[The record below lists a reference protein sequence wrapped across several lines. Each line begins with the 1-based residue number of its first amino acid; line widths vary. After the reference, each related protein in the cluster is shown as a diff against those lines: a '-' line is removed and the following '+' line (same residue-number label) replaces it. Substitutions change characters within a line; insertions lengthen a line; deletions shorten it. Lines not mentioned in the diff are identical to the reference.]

1 MLWDIVLTLL
11 QVGPLGSELYAA
23 AFQQVTGRPL
33 RLPAQMG
40 GRLDPVIFRDNVEA
54 HDLDPAVH
62 PFPRF
67 ADALAAAYTS
77 RSDDLREMGR
87 VLPGAQA
94 ALAALAD
101 VGAVQSVLT
110 GNVKAVAIVK
120 LSAFGLDQ
128 YVDVEIGAYG
138 ADGPVRASLV
148 QVALRRASEKHGRSF
163 DVRQAVLVGDTAHDV
178 AAARGSGAS
187 VVAVASGR
195 TTAAELI
202 EAGADVVLPDLE
214 DTAAFLRA
222 IGDGRHG

>member
-1 MLWDIVLTLL
+1 MLWDIDLTLL
-11 QVGPLGSELYAA
+11 QVGPLGRELYAA

-54 HDLDPAVH
+54 HDLDPAAH

-67 ADALAAAYTS
+67 AEALAAVYSS

-87 VLPGAQA
+87 VLPGAEA
-94 ALAALAD
+94 ALTALSD
-101 VGAVQSVLT
+101 LGAVQSVLT
-110 GNVKAVAIVK
+110 GNVKAVAIIK
-120 LSAFGLDQ
+120 LSAFGLDRHLD
-128 YVDVEIGAYG
+128 VDIGAFG
-138 ADGPVRASLV
+138 ADGLVRASLV
-148 QVALRRASEKHGRSF
+148 EVALRRARAKHGTPF
-163 DVRQAVLVGDTAHDV
+163 DVRRTVLVGDTAHDV

-195 TTAAELI
+195 TPAAELL

-214 DTAAFLRA
+214 DTAAVVRA
-222 IGDGRHG
+222 VRNGRRV